1 MVRLSGGAVVDNTQ
15 RAAISL
21 GELKALQDD
30 IKRCSRATAQINRF
44 LDGAKVAFTNEM
56 KTFNEA
62 DETIS
67 QIIDA
72 NASGFVS
79 LGR

>member
-1 MVRLSGGAVVDNTQ
+1 MDNTK
-15 RAAISL
+15 RVTISL
-21 GELKALQDD
+21 GDLKALQDD

-44 LDGAKVAFTNEM
+44 LDGAKAAFTTGM
-56 KTFNEA
+56 QTLSQA

-72 NASGFVS
+72 NMGSFS
-79 LGR
+79 IR

>member
-1 MVRLSGGAVVDNTQ
+1 MRLSGGAGVDNTQ
-15 RAAISL
+15 RVTISL
-21 GELKALQDD
+21 GELNALQDD

-67 QIIDA
+67 QIIDKTSSA
-72 NASGFVS
+72 FVV
-79 LGR
+79 R